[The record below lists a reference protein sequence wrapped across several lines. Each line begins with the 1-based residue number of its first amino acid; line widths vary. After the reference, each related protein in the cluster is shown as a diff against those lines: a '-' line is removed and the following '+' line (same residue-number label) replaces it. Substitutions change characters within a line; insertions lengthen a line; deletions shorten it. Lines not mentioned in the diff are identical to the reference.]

1 MSFHAII
8 LFAMT
13 EFILCLLPGPA
24 VLCILSQGM
33 RHGSRKSVRG
43 ALGVITGNAIYFGL
57 STLGLG
63 AVLLASKTLYL
74 SIKWIGA
81 GYLIYLGLKMLF
93 STFRKSQEKPNV
105 EEYAAGKGRHMF
117 LQGLT
122 VQLSNPKA
130 IVYFTALLPQFVTTD
145 GSVPLQFL
153 MLGIISILIEFPV
166 LVIYGWGASTS
177 RRIFKHHLRFAWF
190 ERIAGSLLIGA
201 GLKLALLKELT

>member
-8 LFAMT
+8 LFVMT
-13 EFILCLLPGPA
+13 EFILCLIPGPA

-33 RHGSRKSVRG
+33 RHGSRKSLRG
-43 ALGVITGNAIYFGL
+43 ALGVVTGNAIYFGL

-74 SIKWIGA
+74 GIKWIGA

-93 STFRKSQEKPNV
+93 STFTNGEEQLGGEKCV
-105 EEYAAGKGRHMF
+105 AVKGRHMF

-130 IVYFTALLPQFVTTD
+130 IVYFTALLPQFVATD
-145 GSVPLQFL
+145 SSIPLQFL
-153 MLGIISILIEFPV
+153 VLGIISILIEFPV

-177 RRIFKHHLRFAWF
+177 RRMFRQKLRFAWF

-201 GLKLALLKELT
+201 GLKLAFLKE

>member
-1 MSFHAII
+1 MSFHAIL

-13 EFILCLLPGPA
+13 EFILCLIPGPA

-33 RHGSRKSVRG
+33 RHGSRKSLRG

-81 GYLIYLGLKMLF
+81 GYLMYLGLKMLF
-93 STFRKSQEKPNV
+93 STFANSEETLDVEKCV
-105 EEYAAGKGRHMF
+105 AVKGRRMF

-145 GSVPLQFL
+145 SSIPLQFL
-153 MLGIISILIEFPV
+153 VLGIISILIEFPV

-177 RRIFKHHLRFAWF
+177 RRIFRQKLRFAWF
-190 ERIAGSLLIGA
+190 ERIAGTLLIGA
-201 GLKLALLKELT
+201 GLKLAFLKE